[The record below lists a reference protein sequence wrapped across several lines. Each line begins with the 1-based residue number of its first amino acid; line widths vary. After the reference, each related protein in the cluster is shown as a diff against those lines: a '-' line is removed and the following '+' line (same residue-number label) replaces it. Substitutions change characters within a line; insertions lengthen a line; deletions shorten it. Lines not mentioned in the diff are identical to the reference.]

1 LATTPPTSPPLDGKP
16 GQKPDPR
23 DDAFIREVDEAYRED
38 ELKRFVSVWGRWILL
53 ALVAGLAAL
62 GGWFWWQAEQQRRA
76 EALSEQYSAAL
87 TKLEAGG
94 TTEAVAELDKL
105 GRADNPGY
113 RALATI
119 GSAGVALSGGEA
131 DKAAAALR
139 RVVADPEAPQPLKDL
154 ATMKLLRLEFD
165 RIPPAEVLKRTQ
177 PFLAGDS
184 PWFPVAAEM
193 AALAHIKA
201 GSTDQAGP
209 LFFRIASDERAPQ
222 SLRARAEQMAA
233 ALGQDVT
240 RIEAERQRRAEA
252 AATEAEATAAEPAAP
267 AGAQ

>member
-1 LATTPPTSPPLDGKP
+1 LATTPPTSPPSNG
-16 GQKPDPR
+16 KPDPR

-38 ELKRFVSVWGRWILL
+38 ELKKFVSVWGRWVLL

-62 GGWFWWQAEQQRRA
+62 GGWFWWQAEQQRRT

-87 TKLEAGG
+87 AKLEAGG

-113 RALATI
+113 RALAAI
-119 GSAGVALSGGEA
+119 SSAGVALSGGDA
-131 DKAAAALR
+131 DKAAADLR
-139 RVVADPEAPQPLKDL
+139 RVVADPEAPQPLRDL

-177 PFLAGDS
+177 PYLAGDS

-193 AALAHIKA
+193 AALAQLKA

-252 AATEAEATAAEPAAP
+252 AATDADAAPPAAAEPVAP